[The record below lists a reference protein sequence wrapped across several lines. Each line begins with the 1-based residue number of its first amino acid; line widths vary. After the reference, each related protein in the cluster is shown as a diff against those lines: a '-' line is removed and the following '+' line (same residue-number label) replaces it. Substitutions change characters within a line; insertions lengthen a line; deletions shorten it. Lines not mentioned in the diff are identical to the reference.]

1 MGGGY
6 LARMT
11 GRAAA
16 TGIGLMVAGTAAI
29 GAAYLATMLAGA
41 PPGWAPWAV
50 AIGGSAASV
59 ALFVLGAASRGPVA
73 RGIAALL
80 AVLGLVIA
88 GSFAV
93 ALALPMPTDDGARLF
108 LGLPLRL
115 AIVFYGVGFVPLF
128 VLPLV
133 FARTFA
139 RGREE

>member
-1 MGGGY
+1 
-6 LARMT
+6 
-11 GRAAA
+11 
-16 TGIGLMVAGTAAI
+16 MVAAMTVI

-59 ALFVLGAASRGPVA
+59 ALFVLGAGSRGA
-73 RGIAALL
+73 FGRGTALL
-80 AVLGLVIA
+80 LSALGLVIA

-93 ALALPMPTDDGARLF
+93 ALAMPASADDGAQLV
-108 LGLPLRL
+108 LGLPLPI

-128 VLPLV
+128 VLPVV